1 MSYFF
6 TEKLNYYL
14 KKTPLLFLFQAFR
27 NPIQTIYKSLNKE
40 PEDHIFD
47 KMNILRKCYK
57 IKINIREGIQL
68 NFLEVMIFHNQET
81 IKIIDI
87 NIIKMRQT

>member
-1 MSYFF
+1 MLSK
-6 TEKLNYYL
+6 EKLNYYL

-47 KMNILRKCYK
+47 KMNILKKCYK
-57 IKINIREGIQL
+57 IKNKYQRRD
-68 NFLEVMIFHNQET
+68 T
-81 IKIIDI
+81 IEFFRSNDFS
-87 NIIKMRQT
+87 

>member
-57 IKINIREGIQL
+57 IKDRDQRRD
-68 NFLEVMIFHNQET
+68 T
-81 IKIIDI
+81 IEFFRSNDFS
-87 NIIKMRQT
+87 